1 MEHNIWQ
8 SRKFW
13 ITVVDVVV
21 SLTTYFIGKY
31 LSPEASKDIMTL
43 VLALQ
48 PVVLLL
54 IGSYAVQ
61 NVAGIKAGAEVDQAI
76 VYNEGREVETK
87 LAIDA
92 QKDAVAMAQ
101 TGPGSEPE

>member
-1 MEHNIWQ
+1 MEHNIWT

-13 ITVVDVVV
+13 ITLVDVIV
-21 SLTTYFIGKY
+21 SLTTYFVGKY

-61 NVAGIKAGAEVDQAI
+61 NVAGIKASGVVEQAM

-87 LAIDA
+87 LAINA
-92 QKDAVAMAQ
+92 QKDAVAVAQ

>member
-31 LSPEASKDIMTL
+31 LNPEAAKDIMTL

-48 PVVLLL
+48 PVILLL
-54 IGSYAVQ
+54 VTSYTVQ
-61 NVAGIKAGAEVDQAI
+61 NIAGIKADGIVQQAI
-76 VYNEGREVETK
+76 VYNEGVNSSQPTPVT
-87 LAIDA
+87 DA
-92 QKDAVAMAQ
+92 TVVKME
-101 TGPGSEPE
+101 SEPE